1 MNVIIAGSRT
11 FTDYEKL
18 KGELNR
24 LNLTISKILSG
35 GATGADSLGEQ
46 YAREHNIPIMRFDA
60 DWIKFGRSAGP
71 IRNTNMAKF
80 GDVLVAFWDGKSRGT
95 YDMISKMEQ
104 KSKPVFIILVKS
116 EE

>member
-11 FTDYEKL
+11 FNDYEKL
-18 KGELNR
+18 KAELNR
-24 LNLTISKILSG
+24 LNLNICKILSG
-35 GATGADSLGEQ
+35 GATGADALGER
-46 YAREHNIPIMRFDA
+46 YAQEYNIPIMRFPA

-80 GDVLVAFWDGKSRGT
+80 GDYLIAFWDGKSRGT

-104 KSKPVFIILVKS
+104 KSKPVYIVLVKN